1 MDSKNFERA
10 QEQYPIL
17 YILFPYFSIYYLLFY
32 FVYNT
37 KLLGSYDLLK
47 VFYILTPVS
56 FFSKLA

>member
-1 MDSKNFERA
+1 MESKNFERA
-10 QEQYPIL
+10 QEQDPIL
-17 YILFPYFSIYYLLFY
+17 YILFPYFSIFY

-47 VFYILTPVS
+47 VVYILTPVS

>member
-10 QEQYPIL
+10 QEQDPIL
-17 YILFPYFSIYYLLFY
+17 YILFPYFAIFY

-47 VFYILTPVS
+47 VVYILTPVS